1 MALAQSIIE
10 YIASKTRAK
19 TMFSTHYHE
28 ITSIDKRISVLKNVH
43 VSVATEGDKIT
54 LLYKIENGAMGKSY
68 GLNVARLAHLPEE
81 LLVRANEIL
90 KGFEE
95 NGVETDHNVMQR
107 EEKKEEEW
115 IKDVK
120 KMDPLSM
127 SPFICS
133 L

>member
-1 MALAQSIIE
+1 
-10 YIASKTRAK
+10 
-19 TMFSTHYHE
+19 MFSTHYHE

-95 NGVETDHNVMQR
+95 NGVETDQNVMQR

-127 SPFICS
+127 SPLQALNF
-133 L
+133 LYELKKKMEN